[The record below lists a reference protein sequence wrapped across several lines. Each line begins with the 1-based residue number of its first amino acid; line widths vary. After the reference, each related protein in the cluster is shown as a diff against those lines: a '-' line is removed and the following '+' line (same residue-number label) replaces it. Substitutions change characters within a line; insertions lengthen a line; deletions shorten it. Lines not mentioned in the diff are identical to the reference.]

1 MTVVGWLLTRYLAGR
16 VLLGI
21 ALVSALLL
29 GLFTLVELIRE
40 ARSLTGDYGPPSML
54 VYLLQT
60 TPRRLYDIFP
70 FSALIGTLIG
80 LSGLASGNE
89 LVAMR
94 SAGFDRGRIMLRA
107 LAAVSLCLLVLMLVA
122 EWLIPD
128 LEAQARSQ
136 REQARTGQVQLRE
149 RGALWL
155 RDGEHVLRIG
165 QAAWDGVDTLAF
177 ADITVYTMAPGM
189 QTEIIRHADSARHD
203 GRQWV
208 LMDARRLAVGT
219 QPTGVAAGIVESTE
233 HLASGLSPDLFAAT
247 VSRPRLLSL
256 GDLRA
261 MTAFLQD
268 NGLDA
273 ERYVQAFWTR
283 IYFPVNVLAM
293 VLIGLP
299 FVFRDARGGQRGLS
313 LFAGVG
319 LGMAYFVLIRVSQG
333 VAVLL
338 PLPMGITALLPALL
352 IVMIAVV
359 LIRRL

>member
-1 MTVVGWLLTRYLAGR
+1 MAWLLTRYLALR

-40 ARSLTGDYGPPSML
+40 ARALTGDYGPPAML

-107 LAAVSLCLLVLMLVA
+107 LAAVSMCLLVLMLVA

-155 RDGEHVLRIG
+155 RDGEHVLRVG
-165 QAAWDGVDTLAF
+165 QAAWHGADSLVF
-177 ADITVYTMAPGM
+177 ADVTVYTMAAGM
-189 QTEIIRHADSARHD
+189 QTEIIRHAHSARHE
-203 GRQWV
+203 GQQWV
-208 LMDARRLAVGT
+208 LIDARRLAVGD
-219 QPTGVAAGIVESTE
+219 QGEAGVVESTE

-256 GDLRA
+256 SDLRA
-261 MTAFLQD
+261 MTAFLED

-273 ERYVQAFWTR
+273 ERYRQAFWTR

-299 FVFRDARGGQRGLS
+299 LVFSNARSGQRGLS

-319 LGMAYFVLIRVSQG
+319 LGIAYFVLIRVSQG

-338 PLPMGITALLPALL
+338 PLPMGITSLLPALL
-352 IVMIAVV
+352 IVMVAVV
-359 LIRRL
+359 FIRRL

>member
-1 MTVVGWLLTRYLAGR
+1 MTAMGWLLTRYLATR
-16 VLLGI
+16 VWLGI
-21 ALVSALLL
+21 VLVSALLL

-40 ARSLTGDYGPPSML
+40 ARALTGDYGPPAML

-136 REQARTGQVQLRE
+136 REQARTGQVQFRE

-155 RDGEHVLRIG
+155 RDGAHVLRVG

-177 ADITVYTMAPGM
+177 ADVTVYTMADGM
-189 QTEIIRHADSARHD
+189 QIEVIRHADSARHD
-203 GRQWV
+203 GARWV
-208 LMDARRLAVGT
+208 LFEARRLDVGYR
-219 QPTGVAAGIVESTE
+219 QDADRGVIEATE

-256 GDLRA
+256 ADLRA
-261 MTAFLQD
+261 MTAFLQA
-268 NGLDA
+268 NGLDP

-283 IYFPVNVLAM
+283 VYFPINVLAM

-338 PLPMGITALLPALL
+338 PLPMGLTALLPALL
-352 IVMIAVV
+352 IVSIAAV